1 MSELKIFVENMTCNG
16 CISNI
21 KNALNSINL
30 NNLDF
35 DLENKLAFIKDNNID
50 EKLVLKTLKRAGY
63 SAIIKD

>member
-63 SAIIKD
+63 SAIIQD